1 MGREAVL
8 IFFAAMAGSWL
19 FRFVLLRVLRVRH
32 PVEFAAL
39 GEPSSRQLESM
50 LPRHQEMHLR
60 FWKYLWGRSIFLLGD
75 RLVSGLTMATRVSDV
90 ILALSAVALFWSAA
104 K

>member
-1 MGREAVL
+1 MGREGVL
-8 IFFAAMAGSWL
+8 ILFAAMAGSWL
-19 FRFVLLRVLRVRH
+19 FRFALLRALRVRH

-60 FWKYLWGRSIFLLGD
+60 FWKYLWGGSILLLGD
-75 RLVSGLTMATRVSDV
+75 RLVSALAMAARLSDV
-90 ILALSAVALFWSAA
+90 ILAASAVALFWFAE

>member
-1 MGREAVL
+1 MGREGVL
-8 IFFAAMAGSWL
+8 ILFAAMAGSWL
-19 FRFVLLRVLRVRH
+19 FRFALLRALRVRH

-60 FWKYLWGRSIFLLGD
+60 FWKYLWGGSIFLLGD
-75 RLVSGLTMATRVSDV
+75 RLVSGLAMAARLSDV
-90 ILALSAVALFWSAA
+90 ILAVSAVALFWLAA